1 MDGKDQKIL
10 IQSVGPSQIKH
21 IYRDF
26 VFIFCRILTENS
38 TLFVSEA
45 TNLLLADGQ
54 LKVSSNSSSSTSSSS
69 LHLNSPIIF
78 IAIQVKISQEPYKGY
93 VGIVKDAT
101 VSTCRTELHTKCQT
115 ITIDRNIILSTMFV
129 TPQHDGSM
137 TQHAHGGASAWDPA
151 YTTTPRVDYD
161 DDNGPSTFAIFSSTT
176 PSSSYLTDKLSSGLE
191 KSSNTRGLSSISNSS
206 STITS
211 DSGSIRDSTDSSAS
225 VALNVSIDTYAA

>member
-1 MDGKDQKIL
+1 MDGKDQIIL

-151 YTTTPRVDYD
+151 YTTTP
-161 DDNGPSTFAIFSSTT
+161 
-176 PSSSYLTDKLSSGLE
+176 SYLTDKLSSGLE

-211 DSGSIRDSTDSSAS
+211 DSGSIRDSTDSPAS